1 MPKAQTHWI
10 HDLAAA
16 TAVLAAVGL
25 VFWLLPLPVEAHP
38 LAAEHARVSAASLGC
53 RGC

>member
-16 TAVLAAVGL
+16 AAVMAAVGL
-25 VFWLLPLPVEAHP
+25 VFWLLPLPVEARP
-38 LAAEHARVSAASLGC
+38 LAAEHAPVAAACLGG
-53 RGC
+53 RGR

>member
-16 TAVLAAVGL
+16 AAVLAAVGL

-38 LAAEHARVSAASLGC
+38 MVAEHAPVAAAGVGVIG
-53 RGC
+53 R